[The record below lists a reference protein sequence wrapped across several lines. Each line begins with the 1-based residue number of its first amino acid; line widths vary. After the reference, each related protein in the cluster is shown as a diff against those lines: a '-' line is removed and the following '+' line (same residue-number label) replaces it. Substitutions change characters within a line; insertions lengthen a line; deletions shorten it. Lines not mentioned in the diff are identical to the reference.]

1 VDVLRWLAEQGL
13 EQYAEAFVANAIDG
27 DVLRTL
33 TEDDLKELGV
43 WALGHRKRLLQAI
56 AALREEATP
65 AHPFTRQAPTAPIGT
80 AERRQLTVLFCD
92 LVGSTELSARLD
104 PEDLREII
112 GTYRGAC
119 AEVIGRFEGHVAKF
133 LGDGVLA
140 LFGWPRAH
148 EDDAERAVRAGLALV
163 EVIAQLEAGS
173 TAGLQ
178 VRVGVAT
185 GPVVVGDLVGQGS
198 ADADAVVGETP
209 NLAARLQ
216 TLAEPGTLVISR
228 ATRRLVGN
236 LFQLDDLGPQ
246 RLKGFAEPITVWRV
260 AGEIQGEGRF
270 EARHTAGLTA
280 LVGREEEIAQLL
292 RRWQQAKGGEGQV
305 VLLSGEPGIGKSR
318 LVRELRARLP
328 GEPHIALFYQCS
340 PYHSTSPLHPL
351 IKQLE
356 RAAGFER
363 DDPLEAKLD
372 KLEVLLARGGVELEQ
387 GLPLVAS
394 LLGLPAEASYG
405 LPELTPRRQKQLT
418 LEALADQL
426 EGLSAAQ
433 PLLLVYEDVH
443 WIDPTTQELLALTVE
458 RTQRL
463 PVLLLITFRP
473 EFNPSWIGQPHVSA
487 LPLSRLGRCDGAA
500 MVDRVAGAKAL
511 PPELNAEI
519 VAKTDGVP
527 LFVEEL
533 TKQVLESGHLTDAGD
548 HYELAGPLPPLAIP
562 ASLNESLLARLDRL
576 APVKDVA
583 QIGAA
588 IGREFSHALVAAV
601 ADRPEAELQGALD
614 RLVSSE
620 LVFRRGTPPEA
631 TYAFKHALVQDV
643 AYESLLKSRRQ
654 QLHAKIAAVLEERW
668 PETKELQ
675 PELLAR
681 HYAGAGLPERAV
693 SYWRRAA
700 ARAIGRFANLEAIA
714 HCDAAVAQLRAMPP
728 STERVRAELEVQ
740 LAKGVA
746 VRAGRGYSVP
756 ESEQVF
762 LRACELCEELDDRV
776 RLVHALRGLFGFYY
790 VAARWTDAAEVADRI
805 CAAAEGLEDRVAL
818 CTRWTI
824 DGAARLFR
832 GEPAEAVA
840 RLREAL
846 QHYDD
851 EDRETHIRLTGHE
864 MASLIRFHLAIAE
877 WLVGL
882 PERAARTAEEAVG
895 MARRVTQPF
904 SLGQALGNSAL
915 LHVLSREWDAAE
927 VLAAETIEV
936 SVHHGIPDY
945 IAFGGALAGTVAA
958 AKGDAAKGAALA
970 REGMAGLRR
979 TGWQC
984 FVPILQVQLAAALG
998 TSGEADAALG
1008 MADEALQMIRSSGEL
1023 TWEAEALRVLGE
1035 AKLATGTANSDEVE
1049 ADLRAAVQVAECHG
1063 ANAFQLRAATSLARL
1078 LAEQGK
1084 RREGRDLLARI
1095 YGRFTEGFHAP
1106 DLLEARELLEALRA
1120 AG

>member
-1 VDVLRWLAEQGL
+1 
-13 EQYAEAFVANAIDG
+13 
-27 DVLRTL
+27 
-33 TEDDLKELGV
+33 
-43 WALGHRKRLLQAI
+43 
-56 AALREEATP
+56 
-65 AHPFTRQAPTAPIGT
+65 
-80 AERRQLTVLFCD
+80 
-92 LVGSTELSARLD
+92 
-104 PEDLREII
+104 
-112 GTYRGAC
+112 
-119 AEVIGRFEGHVAKF
+119 
-133 LGDGVLA
+133 
-140 LFGWPRAH
+140 
-148 EDDAERAVRAGLALV
+148 
-163 EVIAQLEAGS
+163 
-173 TAGLQ
+173 
-178 VRVGVAT
+178 
-185 GPVVVGDLVGQGS
+185 
-198 ADADAVVGETP
+198 
-209 NLAARLQ
+209 
-216 TLAEPGTLVISR
+216 
-228 ATRRLVGN
+228 
-236 LFQLDDLGPQ
+236 
-246 RLKGFAEPITVWRV
+246 
-260 AGEIQGEGRF
+260 
-270 EARHTAGLTA
+270 
-280 LVGREEEIAQLL
+280 
-292 RRWQQAKGGEGQV
+292 
-305 VLLSGEPGIGKSR
+305 
-318 LVRELRARLP
+318 
-328 GEPHIALFYQCS
+328 
-340 PYHSTSPLHPL
+340 
-351 IKQLE
+351 
-356 RAAGFER
+356 
-363 DDPLEAKLD
+363 
-372 KLEVLLARGGVELEQ
+372 
-387 GLPLVAS
+387 
-394 LLGLPAEASYG
+394 
-405 LPELTPRRQKQLT
+405 
-418 LEALADQL
+418 
-426 EGLSAAQ
+426 
-433 PLLLVYEDVH
+433 
-443 WIDPTTQELLALTVE
+443 
-458 RTQRL
+458 
-463 PVLLLITFRP
+463 
-473 EFNPSWIGQPHVSA
+473 
-487 LPLSRLGRCDGAA
+487 
-500 MVDRVAGAKAL
+500 
-511 PPELNAEI
+511 
-519 VAKTDGVP
+519 
-527 LFVEEL
+527 
-533 TKQVLESGHLTDAGD
+533 
-548 HYELAGPLPPLAIP
+548 
-562 ASLNESLLARLDRL
+562 
-576 APVKDVA
+576 
-583 QIGAA
+583 
-588 IGREFSHALVAAV
+588 
-601 ADRPEAELQGALD
+601 
-614 RLVSSE
+614 
-620 LVFRRGTPPEA
+620 
-631 TYAFKHALVQDV
+631 
-643 AYESLLKSRRQ
+643 
-654 QLHAKIAAVLEERW
+654 
-668 PETKELQ
+668 
-675 PELLAR
+675 
-681 HYAGAGLPERAV
+681 
-693 SYWRRAA
+693 
-700 ARAIGRFANLEAIA
+700 
-714 HCDAAVAQLRAMPP
+714 
-728 STERVRAELEVQ
+728 
-740 LAKGVA
+740 
-746 VRAGRGYSVP
+746 VP

-895 MARRVTQPF
+895 IARRVTQPF